1 MIIAELPIRINLNV
15 QQDQIAYPFE
25 ISNQNEQIDFTT
37 DTEIHVEIVGREEY
51 EGPYIVTPLAFDN
64 QILQTKDKTCTDD
77 VTVLKVPKYETSNLS
92 GGKTVYI
99 AGDVED
105 GN

>member
-15 QQDQIAYPFE
+15 QQDQIAYSFD
-25 ISNQNEQIDFTT
+25 INNTNEQIDFST
-37 DTEIHVEIVGREEY
+37 DTEIHVEIVASEEY
-51 EGPYIVTPLAFDN
+51 TGPYLVTPQAYEN

-77 VTVLKVPKYETSNLS
+77 VTVLKVPKYETSNLA

-99 AGDVED
+99 AEGDL
-105 GN
+105 